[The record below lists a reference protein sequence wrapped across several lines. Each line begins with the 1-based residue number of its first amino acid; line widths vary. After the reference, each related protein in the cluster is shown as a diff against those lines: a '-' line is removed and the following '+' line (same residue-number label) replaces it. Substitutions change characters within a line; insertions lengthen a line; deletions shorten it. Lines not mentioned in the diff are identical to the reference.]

1 MKSILDPS
9 FQYRP
14 SFATD
19 VRETLERIR
28 REKEAVSCA
37 IVARSDARALGA
49 VGRISPRTSTAEQ
62 RAIDRRPAKSKLV
75 LTGKAI
81 ALLTAIALAAVGF
94 IFAVNQPQPL
104 LLQFEK
110 GTVWKSTREAA
121 LTVRLG
127 QLRSVNRPMWGQS
140 RVRGE

>member
-28 REKEAVSCA
+28 REKGAPSDAC
-37 IVARSDARALGA
+37 VATSDARGLRAVDRSSPGA
-49 VGRISPRTSTAEQ
+49 TSTAKE
-62 RAIDRRPAKSKLV
+62 RVIDQSSATSKIA

-81 ALLTAIALAAVGF
+81 ALLTAIALAAAGF
-94 IFAVNQPQPL
+94 IFAANQQQPL

-110 GTVWKSTREAA
+110 GTVGKSTRGAS
-121 LTVRLG
+121 LTV
-127 QLRSVNRPMWGQS
+127 QLWA
-140 RVRGE
+140 

>member
-19 VRETLERIR
+19 VRETFERIR
-28 REKEAVSCA
+28 REKEAPSDLC
-37 IVARSDARALGA
+37 VATSDARGLRA
-49 VGRISPRTSTAEQ
+49 VDRISPGATSTSKE
-62 RAIDRRPAKSKLV
+62 RAIDQSSAKSKIA

-81 ALLTAIALAAVGF
+81 ALLTAIALAAAGF

-104 LLQFEK
+104 LLQFER
-110 GTVWKSTREAA
+110 GTVGEID
-121 LTVRLG
+121 
-127 QLRSVNRPMWGQS
+127 Q
-140 RVRGE
+140 RGVANGTT